1 MKIDGR
7 TLDHK
12 TLEHLRFTAVRRVIE
27 DGQAPSGVMESMGL
41 CRTSIYR
48 WLRAYEDCGLEALVE
63 KIAEGRDPKLTDR
76 QQQQVKRWIV
86 GKDPRQYGFDYGL
99 WTRRI
104 IQSLIERKLG
114 ISMGLTAVGRLLAR
128 LEVTPQKPL
137 RRASEPEPPTTSE
150 CVDLE
155 HPKLRPRAPKVGATI
170 YVLA

>member
-63 KIAEGRDPKLTDR
+63 KIAQGREPKLTDK

-104 IQSLIERKLG
+104 VQSLIERKFGIRLG
-114 ISMGLTAVGRLLAR
+114 WTAVGRMLAR
-128 LEVTPQKPL
+128 LGITPQKPL
-137 RRASEPEPPTTSE
+137 RRAYERDPIKIQHWLDEGY
-150 CVDLE
+150 
-155 HPKLRPRAPKVGATI
+155 PKLRRPAKKHGAKI
-170 YVLA
+170 Y